1 MYVFFKNKVNIRQTI
16 VFKNL
21 YFYLNFLHLFGKK
34 QNVQTSFTHLISVC
48 TTGVVCCSD
57 RLFALNATFC
67 YVEFTQPIVGTLKIA
82 ITQPF
87 ISREFLACQ

>member
-1 MYVFFKNKVNIRQTI
+1 MYVFFKNKVNIRQTT

-34 QNVQTSFTHLISVC
+34 IKCSDKFYSFDISVYKW
-48 TTGVVCCSD
+48 CCL
-57 RLFALNATFC
+57 LFALNATFC